1 MSLSV
6 SVCPWSCRPI
16 YQQQLVSSQMYY
28 EECGGGERAMLV
40 GRYFI
45 LGQSLWYE
53 GLLYNIPTF
62 LKPPLVS
69 TPPWVIVSSNDL
81 YE

>member
-1 MSLSV
+1 MALMSLSV

-28 EECGGGERAMLV
+28 EEYGGGEGAMLV

-45 LGQSLWYE
+45 LGQSL
-53 GLLYNIPTF
+53 
-62 LKPPLVS
+62 
-69 TPPWVIVSSNDL
+69 
-81 YE
+81 